1 MATNTSEFMCLSRT
15 MTGNS
20 DPPKILCCPMWSKT
34 WSAALIV
41 VEHQCCEMYTHFTLT
56 PLKRFLHLDVSI
68 FGASLTGILS
78 FLSARRSFV
87 GLQDESPQGDQSCEE
102 AFYAFPFWP

>member
-1 MATNTSEFMCLSRT
+1 M
-15 MTGNS
+15 
-20 DPPKILCCPMWSKT
+20 
-34 WSAALIV
+34 
-41 VEHQCCEMYTHFTLT
+41 
-56 PLKRFLHLDVSI
+56 DVSI

-102 AFYAFPFWP
+102 AFCAFPFWP

>member
-41 VEHQCCEMYTHFTLT
+41 VEH
-56 PLKRFLHLDVSI
+56 
-68 FGASLTGILS
+68 
-78 FLSARRSFV
+78 
-87 GLQDESPQGDQSCEE
+87 
-102 AFYAFPFWP
+102 

>member
-15 MTGNS
+15 MTGHS
-20 DPPKILCCPMWSKT
+20 DPPKTLCCPMWSKT

-56 PLKRFLHLDVSI
+56 PLKRFLHYGCLDIRCVAHRHPLISI
-68 FGASLTGILS
+68 RPS
-78 FLSARRSFV
+78 
-87 GLQDESPQGDQSCEE
+87 
-102 AFYAFPFWP
+102 